1 MTTSNFIQHLED
13 AIYSDLNNH
22 PQEEKNKVLGFTQ
35 SNFPRAYILGDC
47 YGVMLHPRGIN
58 DLHVCFTILV
68 EDGGYWYIKKNTG
81 GSSHWLSD
89 LRTQSFNAEEWCKQF
104 TLPDIGK
111 DGIQY
116 GYRFKQID

>member
-1 MTTSNFIQHLED
+1 M
-13 AIYSDLNNH
+13 
-22 PQEEKNKVLGFTQ
+22 GFTQ

-47 YGVMLHPRGIN
+47 YGVMLRPRGIN

-68 EDGGYWYIKKNTG
+68 EDDGYWYIKKNTG

-89 LRTQSFNAEEWCKQF
+89 LRTQLFNAEEWYKQF